1 MDYTLDEV
9 KRMNAKGSGKTYTLA
24 EVNAMRSAEPGPWD
38 DYKKPEKPSSGPW
51 DDYKPAA
58 VNSQKSA
65 TGGKWI
71 VDAEPAGQW
80 VIDDEPAKP
89 KGSGSGVVDA
99 GNALG
104 TGYFRGLARFAGLAT
119 DTVANVRDLGK
130 AAIGAPYIA
139 LSGKAPPSWLEI
151 GDRAKV
157 VGSGDYLIDKLGKT
171 RAGNVM
177 LNPVNPDYEGGYT
190 QLAGGALTG
199 VMRPG
204 SAAQAVNQG
213 VNSVLGASTAKATYD
228 ATGNTAWAALAGL
241 SPTMLRGAATAGIKR
256 AVRGGEAGRLDME
269 QRIRDL
275 KNAGINNP
283 TLGLASGNSLIGG
296 MENLLSSTPGAMGVM
311 SRARGAALEGLTG
324 KVQGAAGAA
333 SPNRGALESGTAIQG
348 GIRDFRDNFK
358 TTQGGLYGRMD
369 QFIAPLTPVNVSG
382 TKGALATMNQDIPG
396 APALSKQF
404 KNSRIMAIE
413 AAIKSDTAGTAPGVM
428 QNPVGGGGMWNAPV
442 LRPSGVTNIPAGS
455 STDLLPFQAVKQ
467 TRTLVGNEIA
477 DGGLL
482 SDVPRSKWNALYGA
496 ISGDM
501 QGAANQAGPQASKA
515 FNRANDYTRAGI
527 ERLDRVAPFA
537 AKVAPE
543 QAYTAL
549 VQATKENVS
558 TLQAVK
564 KTLPEGARGT
574 VAGTIIERLG
584 KATNGV
590 QNESG
595 TAWSPEAFLTNW
607 NKMTPRAREEVFS
620 GFKNSEQVMADVSAV
635 AKASS
640 MMRDNSRL
648 WANPSGTGA
657 NLAARGLMGAVAGGG
672 AASLAGLM
680 SPAVPLMAGGG
691 LLGANAL
698 ARGLTNQR
706 YINSAAQR
714 TYIAP
719 EMLAAQA
726 RALIGGGL
734 LGN

>member
-213 VNSVLGASTAKATYD
+213 MNSVLGASTAKATYD

-241 SPTMLRGAATAGIKR
+241 SPTMLQGAATAGIKR
-256 AVRGGEAGRLDME
+256 AVRGGEAGRLDMV
-269 QRIRDL
+269 QRIQDL

-296 MENLLSSTPGAMGVM
+296 MENLLSNTPGAMGVM

-324 KVQGAAGAA
+324 KVHGAAGMA
-333 SPNRGALESGTAIQG
+333 SPNRGALEAGTAIQG

-358 TTQGGLYGRMD
+358 TTQGGLYDRMD
-369 QFIAPLTPVNVSG
+369 QFIPPLTPTNMAG
-382 TKGALATMNQDIPG
+382 TKAVLARLNPDIPG
-396 APALSKQF
+396 ALESSKQF
-404 KNSRIMAIE
+404 KNGRIQGISNAIN
-413 AAIKSDTAGTAPGVM
+413 ADTAPGRPTIM
-428 QNPVGGGGMWNAPV
+428 QPHGGGGTM
-442 LRPSGVTNIPAGS
+442 
-455 STDLLPFQAVKQ
+455 PFQAVKQ
-467 TRTLVGNEIA
+467 MRTLVGNEIA

-482 SDVPRSKWNALYGA
+482 SDVPRSKWNALYGGL
-496 ISGDM
+496 SSDM
-501 QGAANQAGPQASKA
+501 QGVANQTGPQASKA

-537 AKVAPE
+537 DKVAPE
-543 QAYTAL
+543 AAYTSMI
-549 VQATKENVS
+549 QATRENVS

-564 KTLPEGARGT
+564 KMLPEGARGT
-574 VAGTIIERLG
+574 VAGTVIERLG

-590 QNESG
+590 QNENG
-595 TAWSPEAFLTNW
+595 TAWSPDTFLTNW
-607 NKMTPRAREEVFS
+607 NKMTPRAREEIFS
-620 GFKNSEQVMADVSAV
+620 GFKNSGQVMADVSAV

-640 MMRDNSRL
+640 MMRDNSKL

-657 NLAARGLMGAVAGGG
+657 NLAARGLLGAVAGGG

-691 LLGANAL
+691 LLGANAV